1 MHHTT
6 PTSTLTSTP
15 PTPHHNSP
23 PHLHSPPPLPPPSPP
38 GVLHIA
44 DTYNCRIRRVD
55 PSGIISTVAGYNG
68 AVSGISC
75 GSTGDSTSTAT
86 SALLNLPT
94 SIFFDQSN
102 NMYVADF
109 ANNKIRKVLSYCYS
123 GCSNIITTLAG
134 TGAASYA
141 GDGGAATS
149 AALNNP
155 YSVVV
160 DSTGRARPTLT
171 QLSLLIL

>member
-1 MHHTT
+1 M
-6 PTSTLTSTP
+6 
-15 PTPHHNSP
+15 
-23 PHLHSPPPLPPPSPP
+23 
-38 GVLHIA
+38 
-44 DTYNCRIRRVD
+44 D

-94 SIFFDQSN
+94 SVFFDQSN
-102 NMYVADF
+102 NMYIADF
-109 ANNKIRKVLSYCYS
+109 ANHKIRKVLSYCYS
-123 GCSNIITTLAG
+123 GCANIITTLAG
-134 TGAASYA
+134 TGTASFI
-141 GDGGAATS
+141 DGVAPTS

-160 DSTGRARPTLT
+160 DSTGNT
-171 QLSLLIL
+171 QLTH